1 VNLPNLKV
9 KNNNYLVARY
19 QTAPEIAGAI
29 VKAIQESKPQAD
41 ELKNYFYNKDKE
53 TSLKLIFL
61 FCKKTIP
68 YKRESG
74 ERQTAKTI
82 GRLLQDAN
90 KYGGDCKHYATFIGA
105 LCKSLNIPV
114 KLRLISQKFDD
125 KTPNHI
131 YCIAKANGKNFIIDP
146 VLKKFDDEARYN
158 YKYDISI

>member
-1 VNLPNLKV
+1 MNFADLNV

-29 VKAIQESKPQAD
+29 VKAINESKPQAE
-41 ELKNYFYNKDKE
+41 ELKSYFENKDKE
-53 TSLKLIFL
+53 KSLKLIFL
-61 FCKKTIP
+61 FCKKAIP
-68 YKRESG
+68 YKKESG

-82 GRLLQDAN
+82 GRLLQDAKKN
-90 KYGGDCKHYATFIGA
+90 GGDCKHYATFIGA